1 MEIKTRD
8 QQYAASAFNHVE
20 PLITEWA
27 KKDDIRRKQYG
38 SMAFKLPVL
47 IRTAG
52 LAQALA
58 FVQARG
64 QKPAKDLLD
73 HIAVTLEQG
82 SADNLAKASREA
94 DLAKYMQLTQQVL
107 ATTVWYKRFAQSLLG
122 YEPGNDDDN
131 RGDSA

>member
-1 MEIKTRD
+1 MEIKTRA
-8 QQYAASAFNHVE
+8 QQYAASAYEQIAPLVE
-20 PLITEWA
+20 KWDS
-27 KKDDIRRKQYG
+27 DDLQRKQYG

-64 QKPAKDLLD
+64 KAPAQELLA
-73 HIAVTLEQG
+73 HIADTLGEG
-82 SADNLAKASREA
+82 DAARLAERSRTANLSE
-94 DLAKYMQLTQQVL
+94 YMQLTQKVL
-107 ATTVWYKRFAQSLLG
+107 AVTVWYKRFAQSLLG

>member
-1 MEIKTRD
+1 MTIQTRD

-20 PLITEWA
+20 PLLKEWVE
-27 KKDDIRRKQYG
+27 KNDICRKQYG

-58 FVQARG
+58 FVQARSK
-64 QKPAKDLLD
+64 KPAKKLLD
-73 HIAVTLEQG
+73 HVAATLEQG
-82 SADNLAKASREA
+82 SADNLAKVSREA

-107 ATTVWYKRFAQSLLG
+107 AASVWYKRFAQSLLG
-122 YEPGNDDDN
+122 YEPGNDDDSQ
-131 RGDSA
+131 GDLP